1 MRVVLLAMLGSC
13 LVQPVQAAES
23 WLQRLTQAEHQSFQ
37 GTFIYERNG
46 SFSTHAVWH
55 KGGDETISE
64 RLLQLDGPAQEV
76 LRVDGRPQC
85 MTDALAGQ
93 AVEAQWPARELNAAR
108 LQQHYDLRVLGLSLI
123 HI

>member
-55 KGGDETISE
+55 TGGF
-64 RLLQLDGPAQEV
+64 
-76 LRVDGRPQC
+76 
-85 MTDALAGQ
+85 
-93 AVEAQWPARELNAAR
+93 
-108 LQQHYDLRVLGLSLI
+108 
-123 HI
+123 